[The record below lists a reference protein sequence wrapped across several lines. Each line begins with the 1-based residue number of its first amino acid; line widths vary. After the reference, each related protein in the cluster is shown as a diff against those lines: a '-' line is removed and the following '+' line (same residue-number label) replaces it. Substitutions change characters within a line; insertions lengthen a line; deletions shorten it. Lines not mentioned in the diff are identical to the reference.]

1 MLLKQTKY
9 QKVVLVGDGSVGSA
23 YALLMMQQPVMD
35 ELVVVDLN
43 QDRIKGDSLDL
54 EDTQLWG
61 QPKWV
66 HAGTYADAKD
76 ADLVVIT
83 AGVPRKPGESRL
95 DLVNKNLKILKSIV
109 GPVVDS
115 GFNGIFLVAANPVD
129 ILTAATQK
137 LSGFPTNRVFGTGTS
152 LDTVRLRVALGKQL
166 NVAPQTLNVNVIG
179 EHGDTQFAA
188 YTPAMI
194 GDQKLLDVAQ
204 SKGVTL
210 DDLQETEAT
219 SRKKGGQ
226 IIGLKGATFYGV
238 ATCLTRITRAILG
251 NEDAVLP
258 VGAYLNGEYG
268 VKGLYL
274 GTPALINAQGVA
286 RVLPLNLSTEEQAKM
301 TASAQAM
308 KKVLDDAMAATN

>member
-1 MLLKQTKY
+1 MLKQTKY
-9 QKVVLVGDGSVGSA
+9 QKVVLVGDGSVGSS

-35 ELVVVDLN
+35 ELVIVDIAK
-43 QDRIKGDSLDL
+43 DHSAGDAIDL

-95 DLVNKNLKILKSIV
+95 DLVSKNLKILKSIV
-109 GPVVDS
+109 SPVVES
-115 GFNGIFLVAANPVD
+115 GFDGIFLVAANPVD

-137 LSGFPTNRVFGTGTS
+137 LSGFPTNRVLGTGTS

-166 NVAPQTLNVNVIG
+166 GVAPQTLNVNVIG

-188 YTPAMI
+188 YSHAMV
-194 GDQKLLDVAQ
+194 GHEKLLDVAR
-204 SKGVTL
+204 SKGL
-210 DDLQETEAT
+210 SLADLQATEAGA
-219 SRKKGGQ
+219 RKKGGQ

-238 ATCLTRITRAILG
+238 ATCLARITRAILG
-251 NEDAVLP
+251 NEDTVLP
-258 VGAYLNGEYG
+258 VGAYLDGEYG
-268 VKGLYL
+268 VKDLYL

-286 RVLPLNLSTEEQAKM
+286 RVLPLDLTAEERGKM
-301 TASAQAM
+301 LDSAAAM
-308 KKVLDDAMAATN
+308 KQVLDDAMAVN

>member
-1 MLLKQTKY
+1 
-9 QKVVLVGDGSVGSA
+9 
-23 YALLMMQQPVMD
+23 MD
-35 ELVVVDLN
+35 ELVIVDIAK
-43 QDRIKGDSLDL
+43 DHSAGDAIDL

-95 DLVNKNLKILKSIV
+95 DLVSKNLKILKSIV
-109 GPVVDS
+109 SPVVES
-115 GFNGIFLVAANPVD
+115 GFDGIFLVAANPVD

-137 LSGFPTNRVFGTGTS
+137 LSGFPTNRVLGTGTS

-166 NVAPQTLNVNVIG
+166 GVAPQTLNVNVIG

-188 YTPAMI
+188 YSHAMV
-194 GDQKLLDVAQ
+194 GHEKLLDVAR
-204 SKGVTL
+204 SKGL
-210 DDLQETEAT
+210 SLADLQATEAGA
-219 SRKKGGQ
+219 RKKGGQ

-238 ATCLTRITRAILG
+238 ATCLARITRAILG
-251 NEDAVLP
+251 NEDTVLP
-258 VGAYLNGEYG
+258 VGAYLDGEYG
-268 VKGLYL
+268 VKDLYL

-286 RVLPLNLSTEEQAKM
+286 RVLPLDLTAEERGKM
-301 TASAQAM
+301 LDSAAAM
-308 KKVLDDAMAATN
+308 KQVLDDAMAVN

>member
-1 MLLKQTKY
+1 MLKQTKY
-9 QKVVLVGDGSVGSA
+9 QKVVLVGDGSVGSS

-35 ELVVVDLN
+35 ELVIVDIAK
-43 QDRIKGDSLDL
+43 DHSEGDAIDL

-61 QPKWV
+61 KPKWV

-95 DLVNKNLKILKSIV
+95 DLVNKNLNILKTIV

-166 NVAPQTLNVNVIG
+166 NLAPQTLNVNVIG

-188 YTPAMI
+188 YSHAMV

-204 SKGVTL
+204 AKGVSL
-210 DDLQETEAT
+210 ADLQATEAAA
-219 SRKKGGQ
+219 RKKGGQ

-238 ATCLTRITRAILG
+238 ATCLARITRAILG

-258 VGAYLNGEYG
+258 VGAYLDGEYG
-268 VKGLYL
+268 VKDLYL

-286 RVLPLNLSTEEQAKM
+286 RVLPLDLSAEERGKMLDSAK
-301 TASAQAM
+301 AM
-308 KKVLDDAMAATN
+308 KKVLDDAMAVN

>member
-1 MLLKQTKY
+1 MQKQTKN

-23 YALLMMQQPVMD
+23 YAVLMMQQTVMD
-35 ELVVVDLN
+35 ELVIVDIAK
-43 QDRIKGDSLDL
+43 DHSEGDALDL

-66 HAGTYADAKD
+66 HAGTYADTKD
-76 ADLVVIT
+76 ADIVVIT
-83 AGVPRKPGESRL
+83 AGVPRKPGETRL
-95 DLVNKNLKILKSIV
+95 DLVQKNLKILKTIV

-115 GFNGIFLVAANPVD
+115 GFNGIFLVSANPVD

-137 LSGFPTNRVFGTGTS
+137 LSGFPANRVLGTGTS

-166 NVAPQTLNVNVIG
+166 DLAPQTLDVNVIG

-188 YTPAMI
+188 YSPAKV
-194 GDQKLLDVAQ
+194 GDQSLLDVAQ
-204 SKGVTL
+204 AKGLSL
-210 DDLQETEAT
+210 DDLKQTEDG

-238 ATCLTRITRAILG
+238 ATCLTRITKAILN
-251 NEDAVLP
+251 NENVVLP
-258 VGAYLNGEYG
+258 VGAHLDGEYG
-268 VKGLYL
+268 VHDLYL

-286 RVLPLNLSTEEQAKM
+286 QVLPLDLSADEQDQM

-308 KKVLDDAMAATN
+308 AKVLNGAMATN

>member
-1 MLLKQTKY
+1 
-9 QKVVLVGDGSVGSA
+9 
-23 YALLMMQQPVMD
+23 MMQQPVMD
-35 ELVVVDLN
+35 ELVIVDIAK
-43 QDRIKGDSLDL
+43 DHSAGDAIDL

-95 DLVNKNLKILKSIV
+95 DLVSKNLKILKSIV
-109 GPVVDS
+109 SPVVES
-115 GFNGIFLVAANPVD
+115 GFDGIFLVAANPVD

-137 LSGFPTNRVFGTGTS
+137 LSGFPTNRVLGTGTS

-166 NVAPQTLNVNVIG
+166 GVAPQTLNVNVIG

-188 YTPAMI
+188 YSHAMV
-194 GDQKLLDVAQ
+194 GHEKLLDVAR
-204 SKGVTL
+204 SKGL
-210 DDLQETEAT
+210 SLADLQATEAGA
-219 SRKKGGQ
+219 RKKGGQ

-238 ATCLTRITRAILG
+238 ATCLARITRAILG
-251 NEDAVLP
+251 NEDTVLP
-258 VGAYLNGEYG
+258 VGAYLDGEYG
-268 VKGLYL
+268 VKDLYL

-286 RVLPLNLSTEEQAKM
+286 RVLPLDLTAEERGKM
-301 TASAQAM
+301 LDSAAAM
-308 KKVLDDAMAATN
+308 KQVLDDAMAVN